1 MQTATATGA
10 WGQSR
15 AGALQEVDWNLQLQL
30 EWQLELRLC
39 RSANE
44 MRNSRRWRRR
54 KEKGGRRRRGWGGK
68 LDEEQGPMADDD
80 FLAIELAIFSRLP
93 F

>member
-1 MQTATATGA
+1 MQTATGA

-54 KEKGGRRRRGWGGK
+54 KEGGEGEGGDAK

>member
-1 MQTATATGA
+1 MQTATGA

-54 KEKGGRRRRGWGGK
+54 KKGGEGGDAK